1 MGEWLKDELI
11 PEYKYLRFLL
21 RNLLMLMDD
30 GKRETRAYKIFKQDD
45 NIITR
50 FVMTS
55 QRMDWREE

>member
-30 GKRETRAYKIFKQDD
+30 GKRETQSYNIFKQDD

>member
-30 GKRETRAYKIFKQDD
+30 GKREIWAYKIFKQDD

-50 FVMTS
+50 YIMTS
-55 QRMDWREE
+55 QRMDWREG

>member
-21 RNLLMLMDD
+21 RNLPMLMDD
-30 GKRETRAYKIFKQDD
+30 GKREIWAYKIFKQDD